1 MEEATLPSNG
11 EHTVLLVCLALI
23 SSLLDPGRVAAD
35 TVPVTLSGSPASMER
50 QHRVARDAGLRFYR
64 TPREVRRALERGE
77 LVRPTSSRVLRVKEA
92 REGAARPEV
101 KHFLE
106 ALAAAYHARCGEPLV
121 ATSLTRASTRQPS
134 NAHPLSVHPA
144 GMAIDLRI
152 PRRAACSRWLER
164 ELLRLERLS
173 VVDVTRE
180 HRPAHLHVA
189 VFPSRYLAYVEM
201 MAPAPH
207 PQVVP
212 GARLAS
218 EEALVRVRGAS
229 LAR

>member
-1 MEEATLPSNG
+1 M
-11 EHTVLLVCLALI
+11 LLVCLALI
-23 SSLLDPGRVAAD
+23 SSLLSPGGVAAD
-35 TVPVTLSGSPASMER
+35 TVPVTLSGSPESMER
-50 QHRVARDAGLRFYR
+50 QHRVAVDAGLRFYR
-64 TPREVRRALERGE
+64 TPREMRRALASGE
-77 LVRPTSSRVLRVKEA
+77 LVRPRSSRALSVKEP

-121 ATSLTRASTRQPS
+121 ATSLTRATLRQPP

-152 PRRAACSRWLER
+152 PRRTTCSRWLER

-189 VFPSRYLAYVEM
+189 VFPSRYLAYVQM
-201 MAPAPH
+201 MAPAPE

-212 GARLAS
+212 GTRRAS
-218 EEALVRVRGAS
+218 AEALARVRGAS